1 MGACGSTDGGGGGTQ
16 PTMEEV
22 SRSKGIDKLLREDA
36 QRQAKEVK
44 MLLLVMLI
52 CFSYRTGE
60 LGQVDHSK
68 TNEGTMPLL
77 QIASALLSLSPFK
90 VIHLQGFTPSET
102 ESYRQQVFVN
112 VRDGMRACLYLMDE
126 LALDFVDISL
136 APLRSAVEAPD
147 LRERE
152 PFPAPLL
159 APLKA
164 MWKDTGLQA
173 AVARASEAT
182 MPENIPYFYS
192 ELDRLF
198 APTYVPSHQDILRCR
213 QKTTGITET
222 VFETRHLQ
230 YRLFDVGGQRSER
243 KKWIHCFESVT
254 AILFLAAISSYDQQL
269 IEDRDSNQMQEALML
284 FDSICNSQ
292 WFTQTSMILFLNKV
306 DVFKER
312 ILLSPIKAHFPDY
325 LGDDTDYNMAKEFFK
340 ERFVKLNRSPSEE
353 IYCHFTTAIDTSL
366 VKVVMTSVYDI
377 ILNRNLNDF
386 IL

>member
-1 MGACGSTDGGGGGTQ
+1 MGACGSSEAGGGGPQ

-22 SRSKGIDKLLREDA
+22 SRSKGIDKQLRDDA

-44 MLLLVMLI
+44 MLLLGPGSSGKSTILKQM
-52 CFSYRTGE
+52 
-60 LGQVDHSK
+60 
-68 TNEGTMPLL
+68 
-77 QIASALLSLSPFK
+77 K
-90 VIHLQGFTPSET
+90 VIHLDGFTSGET
-102 ESYRQQVFVN
+102 EAYRQQIFVN

-126 LALDFVDISL
+126 LGLEFIDTSL
-136 APLRSAVEAPD
+136 AASRNAVDVSD
-147 LRERE
+147 LREQE
-152 PFPAPLL
+152 PFPSHLL
-159 APLKA
+159 TPLKA

-182 MPENIPYFYS
+182 VPENIPYFYS

-198 APTYVPSHQDILRCR
+198 GANYTPTDQDILRCR
-213 QKTTGITET
+213 QKTTGISET

-254 AILFLAAISSYDQQL
+254 AILFLAAISSYDQVL

-292 WFTQTSMILFLNKV
+292 WFTQTSVILFLNKV

-325 LGDDTDYNMAKEFFK
+325 LGDDTDYNTAKEFFK
-340 ERFVKLNRSPSEE
+340 DRFTKLNRSSSKE